1 MTVDRSSGM
10 RPELSGLTR
19 RESGPAAGS
28 APSAKSP
35 MPAEVVRRW
44 TFHNAVLLWAADTI
58 TEET

>member
-1 MTVDRSSGM
+1 M